1 MKKKNIL
8 KKVLLVAGLV
18 GGSVA
23 LAACN
28 GNLAPTQTTTTPVQ
42 TTTTVVPT
50 TTTTVEPAPTT
61 TTTAPVVEKFTVSF
75 DSKGGNE
82 VASQEVDKDSTATK
96 PTNPNKAGNR
106 FGGWFTSTD
115 NGETLSDTEY
125 NFQTPVT
132 ADIKLYAKWTAA
144 ETVVLTVHD
153 NPSDPTATKTVN
165 VALDQL
171 DGETWYGVPALEN
184 PTNEYKEFAG
194 WYLDAEF
201 QNAVNIAEG
210 IEEDTEIWAK
220 WAPKYENVTTGFNEN
235 GGNGMVSWEN
245 LAKAAGFTLGTNT
258 TSEKS
263 YGIFTFATGLRV
275 HDKTMMNTQGKD
287 ITITLSGS
295 ENEIHVV
302 GQWGSSSSGKIYV
315 EQKQADGTFTKYY
328 TSETTYTADKQALDP
343 IDLTKLPAGV
353 YKITS
358 DKTTKLT
365 SISVVQKLEKAPVT
379 SFEFS
384 VNETEFLAGSVAD
397 KAALKTALG
406 VAVNKVY
413 GNGRIEAV
421 TSDDEALVI
430 NLDAVNLTTEGEYTA
445 TVKYGDFE
453 AKEFKVKVFGVDTIT
468 ANMYALDSSRA
479 TKHVQTVF
487 ATGDEFNSK
496 NLSIVAHAKC
506 GTATKDFTIA
516 KGFTA
521 TKGNDGVVTV
531 TFASKTTT
539 YQTYTLAKATPVNGK
554 VQALV
559 NPELQT
565 VAAGQFKTI
574 TQALQWFEAS
584 DLDAS
589 VVKEIALTEGTYNEK
604 VYVTLPN
611 VHIQGAEVASQE
623 ENVIKAALEE
633 AKKYVIVYDR
643 LAGQLDPSG
652 QYLYSTDGS
661 ATFSVAESATGF
673 MAQGITFKNYYN
685 DNEKYVASKS
695 LEKAKMSDTQ
705 AVALLVRADKSAF
718 QACRMTSY
726 HDTLY
731 ADKGRQVYNYCY
743 IEGRTDYIFGG
754 STVTA
759 YFGNSTIHTLV
770 GDLNTE
776 GTAAKSGNG
785 GYVACTKG
793 SKSAYDY
800 IFDECKFEADST
812 VLDGSVSLGR
822 TWDSGMK
829 LMIMNSEI
837 SAAYSKYDFKTGHK
851 EGDITYNDRYTEMN
865 KDKSPSK
872 DNIFEYNNTGAGA
885 LSATEAA
892 NYVGVTVKT
901 VATEVVG
908 VFDNPLVIFAG
919 KTGETTYEDSWNE
932 VVPYFSYAQT
942 AATVTLKVGS
952 TDVEYGAYVK
962 SYVSEKTLK
971 ALAATKLAE
980 GYVVEGLYTNEA
992 MTTKFDA
999 TKPLTGNV
1007 TLYVK
1012 SVNSAALQVSATTYN
1027 FDSQTKGD
1035 VTTTIKVDEVFSIV
1049 NASDRKGSIAEV
1061 SSTESAVDGPKKYK
1075 DANGTEVTAQK
1086 VYKTGGQTNDKGR
1099 YFVVDLTKFTGKA
1112 VIEILAVTGS
1122 KDATGRH
1129 AIVATAVANG
1139 APTEAQ
1145 TLLKYE
1151 TTNDIPTSGN
1161 SVEVDCGAKYYI
1173 LADASVNFY
1182 AINVKPVV
1190 SSYNEK
1196 FAAST
1201 LTNAAADKEAIT
1213 QAELGS
1219 FFKLVGTA
1227 GEKRSSSNGGAVTAV
1242 EFKDAGLEFTVAA
1255 DVTLKATVASTGGS
1269 NTSLVA
1275 LYKGE
1280 TTVAP
1285 ASVTRATGD
1294 EIGITNNVVDVYSS
1308 GTSTVITW
1316 TLSAGTYT
1324 LKGIQGTSTGGKYS
1338 GTTKPSATIERPARF
1353 LEVEVKTPTAAP
1365 TNVNVQF
1372 AASNLTTGDTYVEG
1386 GAADTSEEK
1395 AAVTAAEL
1403 CDGFFTAV
1411 GTVVKRSQLI
1421 KVDGTN
1427 NYSSSCTSI
1436 EASKAGGLEFTV
1448 AGTVT
1453 VTLSLQSTSGSNKS
1467 VFTLNGADGTAVQ
1480 ATNASGLTQAATAK
1494 HYVITGNSVEV
1505 TYELSAGTYKMLF
1518 VDEKA
1523 AEADS
1528 STVNRGG
1535 RFLTISVVTKA

>member
-42 TTTTVVPT
+42 TTTTVAPTTTTTVEPT

-194 WYLDAEF
+194 WYKDAEF
-201 QNAVNIAEG
+201 QAAVNIAEG

-235 GGNGMVSWEN
+235 GGNGMVSW
-245 LAKAAGFTLGTNT
+245 KALSDALGVAYSVKT
-258 TSEKS
+258 TTDKS
-263 YGIFTFATGLRV
+263 YGIFKFASGLKV
-275 HDKTMMNTQGKD
+275 DNATTLNTQGKE
-287 ITITLSGS
+287 ITITLSGV
-295 ENEIHVV
+295 ENEIHVA
-302 GQWGSSSSGKIYV
+302 GTWGSKDPGKIYI

-328 TSETTYTADKQALDP
+328 TSEKTYTADKEDLDP
-343 IDLTKLPAGV
+343 IDLTKLPAGI

-365 SISVVQKLEKAPVT
+365 SISAVQKLEKTPVS

-384 VNETEFLAGSVAD
+384 VNETEFLAGSVANKD
-397 KAALKTALG
+397 ALKTALG

-421 TSDDEALVI
+421 TPDDAALVI
-430 NLDAVNLTTEGEYTA
+430 NLDAVNLTEEGEYTA

-516 KGFTA
+516 SGFTA

-574 TQALQWFEAS
+574 TQALQWFESS

-611 VHIQGAEVASQE
+611 VHIQGAAVASQE

-695 LEKAKMSDTQ
+695 LDKAKMSDTQ

-731 ADKGRQVYNYCY
+731 ADKGRQIYSYCY

-754 STVTA
+754 GTVTA
-759 YFGNSTIHTLV
+759 YFGNSIIHTLV
-770 GDLNTE
+770 GDLNDE
-776 GTAAKSGNG
+776 KTAAKSGNG

-837 SAAYSKYDFKTGHK
+837 SAAYSKNDFKTNYK
-851 EGDITYNDRYTEMN
+851 DTTTNITYNDRYTEMN

-872 DNIFEYNNTGAGA
+872 NNIFEYNNTGAGA

-901 VATEVVG
+901 VASEVEG
-908 VFDNPLVIFAG
+908 KFDNPLVIFSAYNQA
-919 KTGETTYEDSWNE
+919 ETPEKLYSDTWNE
-932 VVPYFSYAQT
+932 IVPYFSYAQT
-942 AATVTLKVGS
+942 AAKVTLKVGS
-952 TDVEYGAYVK
+952 TDVEYDVYVG
-962 SYVSEKTLK
+962 SYVSEKALK
-971 ALAATKLAE
+971 SLAE
-980 GYVVEGLYTNEA
+980 KHISENASVEGIYTDEA

-999 TKPLTGNV
+999 SKALTGNV

-1012 SVNSAALQVSATTYN
+1012 VAGQVTKTSINFDNLADTTSGAIAIDAEIIGQSNGALVKDSKLTVKFSGVKSDVLTNKDTAVADGKSFTKAIVPTGGTSTTKYLSVKANENVKITIYFTITDSGFATKTQSKGGNLTIDGTKISDIAGSNVVAYTYTFDATKDTEYKIYSTSNRFAFIAIEYSVTAEAPAETPAEKTTYTFDWSKINTANLTENGKYFTDANLTTESETKRYDSSELATTDLQGAFNTECTLVSVENKVLYRDGISGSN
-1027 FDSQTKGD
+1027 RLYYDKGD
-1035 VTTTIKVDEVFSIV
+1035 GTSKSGNNPQCIEIG
-1049 NASDRKGSIAEV
+1049 A
-1061 SSTESAVDGPKKYK
+1061 
-1075 DANGTEVTAQK
+1075 ANGTTLSSIVFTVTKATTVK
-1086 VYKTGGQTNDKGR
+1086 VG
-1099 YFVVDLTKFTGKA
+1099 A
-1112 VIEILAVTGS
+1112 SSTGS
-1122 KDATGRH
+1122 SNWSKIEMLD
-1129 AIVATAVANG
+1129 
-1139 APTEAQ
+1139 
-1145 TLLKYE
+1145 
-1151 TTNDIPTSGN
+1151 
-1161 SVEVDCGAKYYI
+1161 
-1173 LADASVNFY
+1173 
-1182 AINVKPVV
+1182 
-1190 SSYNEK
+1190 
-1196 FAAST
+1196 ST
-1201 LTNAAADKEAIT
+1201 
-1213 QAELGS
+1213 
-1219 FFKLVGTA
+1219 GTA
-1227 GEKRSSSNGGAVTAV
+1227 IAGTATTTS
-1242 EFKDAGLEFTVAA
+1242 DFTVAE
-1255 DVTLKATVASTGGS
+1255 
-1269 NTSLVA
+1269 N
-1275 LYKGE
+1275 
-1280 TTVAP
+1280 
-1285 ASVTRATGD
+1285 
-1294 EIGITNNVVDVYSS
+1294 VYSIK
-1308 GTSTVITW
+1308 GTTAQEI
-1316 TLSAGTYT
+1316 TYT
-1324 LKGIQGTSTGGKYS
+1324 L
-1338 GTTKPSATIERPARF
+1338 A
-1353 LEVEVKTPTAAP
+1353 
-1365 TNVNVQF
+1365 
-1372 AASNLTTGDTYVEG
+1372 
-1386 GAADTSEEK
+1386 
-1395 AAVTAAEL
+1395 
-1403 CDGFFTAV
+1403 
-1411 GTVVKRSQLI
+1411 
-1421 KVDGTN
+1421 
-1427 NYSSSCTSI
+1427 
-1436 EASKAGGLEFTV
+1436 
-1448 AGTVT
+1448 
-1453 VTLSLQSTSGSNKS
+1453 
-1467 VFTLNGADGTAVQ
+1467 
-1480 ATNASGLTQAATAK
+1480 
-1494 HYVITGNSVEV
+1494 
-1505 TYELSAGTYKMLF
+1505 AGTYK
-1518 VDEKA
+1518 
-1523 AEADS
+1523 
-1528 STVNRGG
+1528 
-1535 RFLTISVVTKA
+1535 LTNPESQRSVRIISLVVEQ